1 MNEPIVDYSGVYL
14 ELKARVDQIWQEIL
28 SQNFSEARTLCLET
42 KILSQQLRD
51 QLAQQHPGDGHVPK

>member
-14 ELKARVDQIWQEIL
+14 ELKARVEQIWQEIL

>member
-14 ELKARVDQIWQEIL
+14 ELKSRVEQIWQEIL